1 MQLEAS
7 AEQPSVTV
15 GNEMTVTAVVTNN
28 GPDDATDVR
37 VSSELPDGT
46 TFVSATPDTGSCDA
60 SDEGLLDCE
69 LGDMAADGADVNV
82 VLVLTADEAGMVDVT
97 LSVGATE
104 TDPDI
109 ANNTNSA
116 EITVNE
122 PGGSSGCSCTVDAS
136 DGGGSILLSLGVLA
150 ILLWR
155 RRSSARS

>member
-1 MQLEAS
+1 
-7 AEQPSVTV
+7 
-15 GNEMTVTAVVTNN
+15 
-28 GPDDATDVR
+28 
-37 VSSELPDGT
+37 
-46 TFVSATPDTGSCDA
+46 
-60 SDEGLLDCE
+60 
-69 LGDMAADGADVNV
+69 MAADGADVNV

-109 ANNTNSA
+109 ANNTGST

-122 PGGSSGCSCTVDAS
+122 PAGSSGCSCTVDAS